1 MRVRTRSGVVAAC
14 IVAATPFLSTS
25 VSAGGL
31 DGSSDIVCALTD
43 VVGCVEQRSCVQ
55 GSAKGFDL
63 PGLFILDAKNK
74 VVRGSYESG
83 EKSVSPVKNMERSGD
98 HLVLQGVENGR
109 GWDIAIDVKT
119 GTMSGA
125 VVGDAVS
132 ILVFGVCTAP

>member
-1 MRVRTRSGVVAAC
+1 MRNSKRSGVVAAC
-14 IVAATPFLSTS
+14 VVAATPFLSTS

-31 DGSSDIVCALTD
+31 DGSSDIVCALTE
-43 VVGCVEQRSCVQ
+43 VVGCVEQGSCLQ
-55 GSAKGFDL
+55 GRAKGFDL
-63 PGLFILDAKNK
+63 PGLFILDAEKK
-74 VVRGSYESG
+74 VIQNNFESG
-83 EKSVSPVKNMERSGD
+83 DKSVSPVKGMERSGD

-109 GWDIAIDVKT
+109 GWDIAINVKT